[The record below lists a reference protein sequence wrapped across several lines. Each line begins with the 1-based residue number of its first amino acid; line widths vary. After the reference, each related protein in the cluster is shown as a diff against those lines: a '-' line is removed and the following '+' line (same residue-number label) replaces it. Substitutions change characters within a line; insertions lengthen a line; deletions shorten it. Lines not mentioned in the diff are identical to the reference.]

1 MSTSW
6 ESMWSA
12 NGGLQPGQFF
22 DAMKPL
28 PALTS
33 LLQSQQDT
41 PTFLPTTTALESAR
55 RPKVLVPGCG
65 RGYAALEFGR
75 YGYSVVGF
83 YNLWFF
89 FISHIFHNSL
99 FTS

>member
-1 MSTSW
+1 MSLEMSTSW

-33 LLQSQQDT
+33 LLQSQQDA
-41 PTFLPTTTALESAR
+41 PTFLPTTTALESAQ
-55 RPKVLVPGCG
+55 RPRVLVPGCG
-65 RGYAALEFGR
+65 RGYAAIEFGR
-75 YGYSVVGF
+75 YGYSAVGF
-83 YNLWFF
+83 ILIL
-89 FISHIFHNSL
+89 FISLYISQ
-99 FTS
+99 